1 MKQRSGAACQQGYSW
16 GYDDRGVW
24 VDHGC
29 RADFVTYSGRDREDW
44 ERHGRACR
52 SVIGED
58 RARELVEQCQR
69 VAPGKRAACN
79 DDNSCHVI
87 TEEIRRSCMLL
98 GADAPRF
105 CDEYRERPR

>member
-69 VAPGKRAACN
+69 VAPGTRAACN